1 MTFLFHLLLAFLI
14 CIVFAALIIA
24 YNVYRSFKNVRN
36 RFKDINTGSFESW
49 GGERREQDVIKDQA
63 KRGEKKKI
71 FSENEGEYVDFEE
84 E

>member
-1 MTFLFHLLLAFLI
+1 MTFLLHLLIAFLI

-36 RFKDINTGSFESW
+36 KFNDINTGSYEKW
-49 GGERREQDVIKDQA
+49 AGERREQDVVKDQV

>member
-36 RFKDINTGSFESW
+36 RFKDINTGPFESW
-49 GGERREQDVIKDQA
+49 GEERREQDVIKDQA